1 MFILII
7 SMLFNENAKNN
18 IFIVKTN
25 NFFNRKIDINKIKLT
40 LNLLK
45 SVYTKYNLNIND
57 YIESVELTNDI
68 LINDNE
74 YLLVSTDYVLKY

>member
-1 MFILII
+1 
-7 SMLFNENAKNN
+7 MLFNENTKNN

-25 NFFNRKIDINKIKLT
+25 NFFNRKIDVNKIKLT

-57 YIESVELTNDI
+57 YIESIELTNDI
-68 LINDNE
+68 LVNDNE